1 MERRDLERHIPRL
14 WLTVAWSVSG
24 NVSRVQLRRD
34 NVLVLDFA
42 VFSGNVTDC
51 LNTEGTY
58 VYRLDAANN
67 QGQVIFQQV
76 SATVV
81 R

>member
-1 MERRDLERHIPRL
+1 M
-14 WLTVAWSVSG
+14 SG
-24 NVSRVQLRRD
+24 NVNRVQLRRD
-34 NVLVLDFA
+34 GVLVLDFA

-51 LNTEGTY
+51 LANEGTY
-58 VYRLDAANN
+58 VYRLDATNT
-67 QGQVIFQQV
+67 QGNAVFQQV